1 MLPTISQ
8 QAWRSIRLRKGGDTT
23 GKDIGLIGAEKP
35 TRQCSAW
42 EKGGAD
48 VFDYDL
54 EHIVSY
60 TATLD
65 PKVIVLSPKV
75 SEPTSTVGPRKFTRK
90 SR

>member
-1 MLPTISQ
+1 
-8 QAWRSIRLRKGGDTT
+8 
-23 GKDIGLIGAEKP
+23 
-35 TRQCSAW
+35 
-42 EKGGAD
+42 